1 MVSTTDHSPGIC
13 YEAASDII
21 EGDILE
27 PWDTFDTYQDWTD
40 NTATYPE
47 AGSGSMLAL
56 AYLGLGVAGE
66 AGEVADKLKKVLRD
80 SGGVLTNE
88 VRAALIKEIGD
99 VLWYAARLG
108 VELDISMSD
117 IAARNI
123 TKLESRLEAG
133 TLGGSG
139 DDR

>member
-1 MVSTTDHSPGIC
+1 MVSPTDQS
-13 YEAASDII
+13 SVI
-21 EGDILE
+21 EPSNVLD
-27 PWDTFDTYQDWTD
+27 PWDTFDGYQDWTD

-117 IAARNI
+117 IAARNV
-123 TKLESRLEAG
+123 TKLEARLEAG